1 MEINKLTP
9 LLDELRFL
17 ERINIDDVLGATQI
31 LLRNNNKVMDRGEAS
46 IVFDIDESLTKLI
59 ASYLKTKINNKQ
71 KELKKA
77 LEKIN
82 A

>member
-17 ERINIDDVLGATQI
+17 ESINIDNVLGANQI
-31 LLRNNNKVMDRGEAS
+31 LLRNNKGMDRGEAN

>member
-17 ERINIDDVLGATQI
+17 ENINMDNVLKANQIMLRSDKTMERIESNII
-31 LLRNNNKVMDRGEAS
+31 
-46 IVFDIDESLTKLI
+46 FDIDESLTKLI
-59 ASYLKTKINNKQ
+59 ASYLKTKINHKQ

>member
-9 LLDELRFL
+9 LIDELRFL
-17 ERINIDDVLGATQI
+17 ESINIDNVLGANQI
-31 LLRNNNKVMDRGEAS
+31 LLRNNKGMDKGEAN

>member
-1 MEINKLTP
+1 
-9 LLDELRFL
+9 
-17 ERINIDDVLGATQI
+17 
-31 LLRNNNKVMDRGEAS
+31 MDRGEAN

-59 ASYLKTKINNKQ
+59 ASYLKTKINHKQ

-82 A
+82 G